1 VPISCSQQRKLGTA
15 NKLAIV
21 GEQFLIKLLKSKSTE
36 QNWVSPSRTPPSRT
50 LSLSLS
56 PDNQEPDK
64 CRSWVLR
71 LQLTEDIFKLSEHA

>member
-1 VPISCSQQRKLGTA
+1 LFSTKKAGHCYFRNKVTT

-36 QNWVSPSRTPPSRT
+36 QNWVSPSRNPLQE

-56 PDNQEPDK
+56 
-64 CRSWVLR
+64 
-71 LQLTEDIFKLSEHA
+71 LSLS